1 MAAGLADRA
10 PPPRPDEE
18 GAMAGSAL
26 APGLT
31 PAITRAKEPGAA
43 LAEAIGRAQ
52 QGSED
57 AFRLLYRDIQP
68 RVLRYLRT
76 LVGEDAEDVASE
88 TWLHVTRD
96 LHGFRGDLDAF
107 RGWVATIAR
116 NRATDHLRRASRR
129 PRPAAIPAEELLS
142 VAATDDTAAA
152 ALDSVSTD
160 TALGMIG
167 TLPRDQAEAV
177 LLRVVVGLDAKSA
190 GRVLGKRPGAVRTAA
205 YRGLRRLAAQ
215 LEHYGLAGDP
225 AGGAGAPGPR
235 APAPPRSLRA
245 PPPTRSPACCQRRP
259 RPRGQASWRARSRR

>member
-1 MAAGLADRA
+1 MAAGLADRTS
-10 PPPRPDEE
+10 PPRPNKDDTV
-18 GAMAGSAL
+18 AGNVL
-26 APGLT
+26 TPGLA
-31 PAITRAKEPGAA
+31 PAITRLKEPDGA
-43 LAEAIGRAQ
+43 LAAAIGRAQ

-88 TWLHVTRD
+88 TWLHVARD

-129 PRPAAIPAEELLS
+129 PRPATIPAEELLS
-142 VAATDDTAAA
+142 VAATDDTATAA
-152 ALDSVSTD
+152 MNSVSTD
-160 TALGMIG
+160 TALGLIG

-205 YRGLRRLAAQ
+205 YRGLRKLAAQ
-215 LEHYGLAGDP
+215 LDHYGLARD
-225 AGGAGAPGPR
+225 AAD
-235 APAPPRSLRA
+235 APAA
-245 PPPTRSPACCQRRP
+245 T
-259 RPRGQASWRARSRR
+259 ARDTAEGNGD